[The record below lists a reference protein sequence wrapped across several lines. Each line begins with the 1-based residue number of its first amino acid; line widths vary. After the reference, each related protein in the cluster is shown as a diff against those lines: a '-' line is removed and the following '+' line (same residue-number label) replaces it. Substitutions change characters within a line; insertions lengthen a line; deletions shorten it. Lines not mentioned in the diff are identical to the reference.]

1 MVSIM
6 AQQWVR
12 EDDGAQGKGDL
23 GVAGASP
30 SAKGELG
37 VAGASPSAK
46 VGKDESNDGGA
57 ITIVE
62 ARRSFDAM
70 RGEIEEVRD
79 EQIIVVRVDPQR
91 AAAFVHGVARR
102 DSAPPRRE
110 AFERAAAAGEY
121 PIATLERMMTLA
133 RAAWYLRRRQ
143 MRGLALASEA
153 SLLPEAVREAF
164 ERRARMMRVIEY
176 WHGHRDDIAAELKYL
191 REGSGYIDLGNDSEA
206 LADLYER
213 DDVRAT
219 IQDTGVHYRPD
230 DAAQA
235 RHFAELVFQ
244 AYGLG
249 EKGETERWSGLA
261 QRASTLMLM
270 TYEEHRACGQFLFRK
285 REDVAQSYP
294 SLVTALRTRPVGR
307 KPSEEPT
314 GDGSE
319 TPTGGDDGGDEVPAG
334 GTEEVPLAGE

>member
-1 MVSIM
+1 M

-12 EDDGAQGKGDL
+12 EDDGAQGN
-23 GVAGASP
+23 
-30 SAKGELG
+30 GELG
-37 VAGASPSAK
+37 VAGASPSSSAK
-46 VGKDESNDGGA
+46 VGNDESNDGGA

-79 EQIIVVRVDPQR
+79 DQIIVVRVDPQR
-91 AAAFVHGVARR
+91 AAALVHGVARR

-121 PIATLERMMTLA
+121 PIATLERLMMLA
-133 RAAWYLRRRQ
+133 RSTWYLRRRQ
-143 MRGLALASEA
+143 MRGQALASDA
-153 SLLPEAVREAF
+153 SVLPEAVREAF
-164 ERRARMMRVIEY
+164 ERRARMMRVVEY

-191 REGSGYIDLGNDSEA
+191 RQGSGYIDLGNDSEA

-219 IQDTGVHYRPD
+219 IRDTGVHYRPD

-249 EKGETERWSGLA
+249 EKGEAERWSGLA

-294 SLVTALRTRPVGR
+294 SLVTALRTRAVGR
-307 KPSEEPT
+307 KPSEGPT
-314 GDGSE
+314 GEGDEAPAGDGGE
-319 TPTGGDDGGDEVPAG
+319 GPTGAGDDGDDGGEVPASDA
-334 GTEEVPLAGE
+334 EAVPLAGE